1 MMKKHIIIAAVS
13 AFASIFASA
22 QTINPSVEVTNDF
35 LSSVDDYNKLGVDPA
50 VPDSVAKFDLN
61 FDYDVFAKPYKGS
74 YDFTPYNIMFI
85 PQTTR
90 EKRSVFFLNLGAGYT
105 LHPVATA
112 VLSPRTKGKFAITA
126 YQNFHG
132 YYGPY
137 RQFDNTIRW
146 DGTSTYSGMDF
157 SELGGIQGTLRLA
170 KTDLMFNVAYN
181 GLYVRDNIIT
191 SGTYHDIGG
200 QIRITSTEWA
210 ENFMAYDV
218 EARYNMAVDNTVAS
232 LKESKFLIKG
242 TLAPVSNLPASFA
255 MDFITGYTGY
265 YGLLSSAVYNIST
278 TPRVDFD
285 LWKFHFTTGAKF
297 SFISRSVGTEPN
309 NKLHIYPHVKV
320 DIKMI
325 GDKLD
330 LFAGVTGGDELNS
343 YSRLKRRN
351 HHFHY
356 DAAESYDDLKF
367 SREKYNAFV
376 GMTGSISSLFEYDLR
391 FGHAALADSPLDGIN
406 NLANSAVVKFKDYG
420 MTYGDFSAV
429 LDLRAL
435 EFEAGLHYRKTDI
448 GLLTDVFDLPEFS
461 SDLSAIFNLR
471 RRLYL
476 GASLEMALGRQMTSS
491 AATPVTYTLPAW
503 YDLGVYAE
511 YKFSPVLSFWARGG
525 NLLNQTIEKVPFIA
539 EHGVH
544 VTAGLCLN
552 FR

>member
-1 MMKKHIIIAAVS
+1 MMKRYIIIAAVS

-50 VPDSVAKFDLN
+50 VPDSVVRFDLN

-126 YQNFHG
+126 YQNLQG

-137 RQFDNTIRW
+137 RLFDNTIRW
-146 DGTSTYSGMDF
+146 DGTSTYTGMDF
-157 SELGGIQGTLRLA
+157 SELAGIQGTLRLA

-191 SGTYHDIGG
+191 SGAYHDMGG

-242 TLAPVSNLPASFA
+242 TLSPVSNLPASFA
-255 MDFITGYTGY
+255 MDFNTGYAGY

-297 SFISRSVGTEPN
+297 SFISRMVGTEPN
-309 NKLHIYPHVKV
+309 NTLHIYPHLKI

-330 LFAGVTGGDELNS
+330 MFVGVTGGDELNS

-356 DAAESYDDLKF
+356 DASESYDDLKF
-367 SREKYNAFV
+367 SREKYNAFI
-376 GMTGSISSLFEYDLR
+376 GMTGSISSLFEYELR

-406 NLANSAVVKFKDYG
+406 NTANSAVVKFKDYG

-435 EFEAGLHYRKTDI
+435 ELEAGLHYRKTDI
-448 GLLTDVFDLPEFS
+448 GLLTDVFDLPGVS
-461 SDLSAIFNLR
+461 GDVSAIFNLR

-476 GASLEMALGRQMTSS
+476 GASLEMALGREMTSS

-511 YKFSPVLSFWARGG
+511 YRFSPVLSVWTRGG

>member
-1 MMKKHIIIAAVS
+1 MKTRFAILSAVL
-13 AFASIFASA
+13 AFAFGPAYA

-35 LSSVDDYNKLGVDPA
+35 LSSVDDYNKVSVNPA
-50 VPDSVAKFDLN
+50 IPDSVARFDLN

-90 EKRSVFFLNLGAGYT
+90 EKRSVFFMNLGAGYT

-112 VLSPRTKGKFAITA
+112 VFSPRTKGKFALNI
-126 YQNFHG
+126 YQDFQG

-137 RQFDNTIRW
+137 RQFDNKLVW
-146 DGTSTYSGMDF
+146 DGTKYNGMDL
-157 SELGGIQGTLRLA
+157 SELAGIQGTLRLA

-181 GLYVRDNIIT
+181 GLYVKDNIIT
-191 SGTYHDIGG
+191 AGAYHDFGG
-200 QIRITSTEWA
+200 QVRITSTEWT

-218 EARYNMAVDNTVAS
+218 EARYNMAVENAVAP
-232 LKESKFLIKG
+232 LKESKFLIRG
-242 TLAPVSNLPASFA
+242 TLAPVTEMPVGFA
-255 MDFITGYTGY
+255 MDFNSGYTGY
-265 YGLLSSAVYNIST
+265 YGALSSAVYNISV

-297 SFISRSVGTEPN
+297 SFINRMTN

-330 LFAGVTGGDELNS
+330 LFAGITGGDELNS

-356 DAAESYDDLKF
+356 DAAEAYDDLEF

-376 GMTGSISSLFEYDLR
+376 GLTGSISSLFEYDLR
-391 FGHAALADSPLDGIN
+391 FGHSSLANSPLDGISTT
-406 NLANSAVVKFKDYG
+406 ANTAVVKFKDYG
-420 MTYGDFSAV
+420 MTYGDFTAV
-429 LDLRAL
+429 LDLRSL
-435 EFEAGLHYRKTDI
+435 EFETGLHFRKTDI
-448 GLLTDVFDLPEFS
+448 ALQTDVFDLPSFS
-461 SDLSAIFNLR
+461 SDFSVTYNLR
-471 RRLYL
+471 RRVYM
-476 GASLEMALGRQMTSS
+476 GATLDMALARKMTSS

-503 YDLGVYAE
+503 YDLGLYGE
-511 YKFSPVLSFWARGG
+511 YKFNSVLSVWARGG

>member
-1 MMKKHIIIAAVS
+1 MKRNIILSAVLALACSAA
-13 AFASIFASA
+13 FA

-35 LSSVDDYNKLGVDPA
+35 LSSVDDYNKLGVNPA
-50 VPDSVAKFDLN
+50 IPDSVARFDLN

-90 EKRSVFFLNLGAGYT
+90 EKRSVFFLNMGAGYT
-105 LHPVATA
+105 LHPELTA

-126 YQNFHG
+126 YQSLHG
-132 YYGPY
+132 YMGPY
-137 RQFDNTIRW
+137 RNFDNTISW
-146 DGTSTYSGMDF
+146 DGTTYKGQDI
-157 SELGGIQGTLRLA
+157 SELAGIQGTLRLA

-181 GLYVRDNIIT
+181 GLYVKDNFIFA
-191 SGTYHDIGG
+191 GAYHDFGG
-200 QIRITSTEWA
+200 QVRIASAQWA

-218 EARYNMAVDNTVAS
+218 EARYNMAVENAGAS

-242 TLAPVSNLPASFA
+242 TLAPVSAMPVGFA
-255 MDFITGYTGY
+255 MDFNTGYTGY
-265 YGLLSSAVYNIST
+265 YGALTSAVYNIAV

-285 LWKFHFTTGAKF
+285 LWRFHFTTGAKF
-297 SFISRSVGTEPN
+297 SFINKMAN
-309 NKLHIYPHVKV
+309 NHLYVYPHLKV

-343 YSRLKRRN
+343 YSMLKRRN

-356 DAAESYDDLKF
+356 DAAEAYDDLKF

-376 GMTGSISSLFEYDLR
+376 GLTGSISSIFEYDLR

-406 NLANSAVVKFKDYG
+406 NVVNSAVVKFKDYD

-429 LDLRAL
+429 LDLQSL
-435 EFEAGLHYRKTDI
+435 EFETGLHYRKTNI
-448 GLLTDVFDLPEFS
+448 ALQTDVFDLPAFS
-461 SDLSAIFNLR
+461 SDFSVTYNLR
-471 RRLYL
+471 RRVYF
-476 GASLEMALGRQMTSS
+476 GASLEMALARQMTSS
-491 AATPVTYTLPAW
+491 DATPVTYKLPAW
-503 YDLGVYAE
+503 YDLGLYGE
-511 YKFSPVLSFWARGG
+511 YKFNSVLSLWVRGG
-525 NLLNQTIEKVPFIA
+525 NLLNQTIERVPFIA